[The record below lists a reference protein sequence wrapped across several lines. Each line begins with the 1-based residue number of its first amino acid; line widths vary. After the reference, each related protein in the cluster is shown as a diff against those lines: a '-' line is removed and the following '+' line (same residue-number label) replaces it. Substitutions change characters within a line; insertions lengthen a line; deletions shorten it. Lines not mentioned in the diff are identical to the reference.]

1 MWKQLEHFRDQTQ
14 PELYKLLGET
24 DGKEFFRKSIYYIIS
39 GSNDFLNGY
48 YFLIPTSP
56 PGISLTDFMELL
68 VSTTSRQ
75 VKVKITT
82 FMDINTALL
91 PRDHN

>member
-14 PELYKLLGET
+14 PEVNKLLGEK

-56 PGISLTDFMELL
+56 PGISLKDFIQLL
-68 VSTTSRQ
+68 VSTASRQ
-75 VKVKITT
+75 LKVKITT
-82 FMDINTALL
+82 SMASG
-91 PRDHN
+91 RK